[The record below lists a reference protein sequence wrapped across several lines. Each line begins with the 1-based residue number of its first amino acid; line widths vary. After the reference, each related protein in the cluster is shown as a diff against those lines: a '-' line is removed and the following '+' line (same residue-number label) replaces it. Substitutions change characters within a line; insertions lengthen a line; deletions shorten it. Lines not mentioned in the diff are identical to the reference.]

1 MGTPTDNTWNQDG
14 LWTDIGKNPRANG
27 CEKNQINLWGN
38 SLRLTIDTLAVGFK
52 PSALINENAMM
63 RAAAPDKISSLIE
76 ESNSVR
82 NSEFVRLDAIPR

>member
-1 MGTPTDNTWNQDG
+1 MGIPTDNNWSQDG

-27 CEKNQINLWGN
+27 CEKNQINLLGN

-52 PSALINENAMM
+52 PSALINEKAMM
-63 RAAAPDKISSLIE
+63 RATIPARIISLIE
-76 ESNSVR
+76 ESNSLR

>member
-1 MGTPTDNTWNQDG
+1 MGTPTDNNWNQDG

-27 CEKNQINLWGN
+27 CEKNQINLLGN

-63 RAAAPDKISSLIE
+63 RATAPDKISSLIE
-76 ESNSVR
+76 ESNSFR
-82 NSEFVRLDAIPR
+82 NSEFVRLNAIPR